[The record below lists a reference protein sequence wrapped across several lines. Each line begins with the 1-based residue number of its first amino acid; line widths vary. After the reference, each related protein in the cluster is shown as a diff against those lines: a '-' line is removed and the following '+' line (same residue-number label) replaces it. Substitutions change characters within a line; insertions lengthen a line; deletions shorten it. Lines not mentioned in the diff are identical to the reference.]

1 MGLALIDSFLC
12 EGVTMSESTDVS
24 APAAKSMPVWFI
36 AGILGVFIGGAGG
49 MLLAMFGY
57 DYRMK
62 QIKTPDLSALGAGGP
77 SAFAPGAPGPGGG
90 PGMGMPGMGG
100 PGMGGP
106 GMGGGGPSG
115 KRNLTA
121 FVGKVELLSRPNIQL
136 TLDAEQQSKLAAE
149 LASLEQAEKMTDEE
163 AQQHLESLE
172 ALLTPE
178 QKEGLDAVSLPRRGG
193 GAMGGGAMGGG
204 AMGGGGPMGAPGG
217 MPGGGDPE
225 ENPFAQETNQQRL
238 HDLLARLQ
246 PPAEEKAVNAP

>member
-1 MGLALIDSFLC
+1 
-12 EGVTMSESTDVS
+12 MSDSTDVS
-24 APAAKSMPVWFI
+24 VPAAPAAKSMPVWFI

-49 MLLAMFGY
+49 MLLAVFGY
-57 DYRMK
+57 NYRMK
-62 QIKTPDLSALGAGGP
+62 QLKAPDLSAFGAGGP
-77 SAFAPGAPGPGGG
+77 GAFAPGAPGPG
-90 PGMGMPGMGG
+90 MGMPGMAG

-136 TLDAEQQSKLAAE
+136 TLDAEQQAKLAAE
-149 LASLEQAEKMTDEE
+149 LATLEQAEKMSDED
-163 AQQHLESLE
+163 AQKHLDALE

-178 QKEGLDAVSLPRRGG
+178 QKEGLDAISLPRRGG
-193 GAMGGGAMGGG
+193 GGGGP
-204 AMGGGGPMGAPGG
+204 MGGGGGMMGGGPMGGAMGAPGG
-217 MPGGGDPE
+217 MPGGGATD

-246 PPAEEKAVNAP
+246 PPAEEKTANAP

>member
-1 MGLALIDSFLC
+1 
-12 EGVTMSESTDVS
+12 MSDSTDVS
-24 APAAKSMPVWFI
+24 VPAAPAAKSMPVWFI

-49 MLLAMFGY
+49 MLLAVFGY
-57 DYRMK
+57 NYRMK
-62 QIKTPDLSALGAGGP
+62 QLKAPDLSAFGAGGP
-77 SAFAPGAPGPGGG
+77 SAFAPGAPGPGMGMPGMAG

-136 TLDAEQQSKLAAE
+136 TLDAEQQAKLAAE
-149 LASLEQAEKMTDEE
+149 LATLEQAEKMSDED
-163 AQQHLESLE
+163 AQQHLDALE

-193 GAMGGGAMGGG
+193 GGGGPMGGGGMMGGGAMGGG
-204 AMGGGGPMGAPGG
+204 AMGAPGG
-217 MPGGGDPE
+217 MPGGGAPD

-246 PPAEEKAVNAP
+246 PPAEEKTANAP

>member
-1 MGLALIDSFLC
+1 
-12 EGVTMSESTDVS
+12 MSESTDVS
-24 APAAKSMPVWFI
+24 VPAAPAAKSMPVWFI

-49 MLLAMFGY
+49 MLLAVFGY
-57 DYRMK
+57 NYRMK
-62 QIKTPDLSALGAGGP
+62 QIKTPDLAALGAGGP
-77 SAFAPGAPGPGGG
+77 SAFGPGAPGPGGG
-90 PGMGMPGMGG
+90 PGMAM

-149 LASLEQAEKMTDEE
+149 LASLEQAEKMTDED
-163 AQQHLESLE
+163 AQKHLEALE
-172 ALLTPE
+172 TLLTPE

-193 GAMGGGAMGGG
+193 GGGPPGGGA
-204 AMGGGGPMGAPGG
+204 MGAPGG
-217 MPGGGDPE
+217 MPGGGAPD

-246 PPAEEKAVNAP
+246 PAEEKTANAP

>member
-12 EGVTMSESTDVS
+12 EGVTMSDSTDVS
-24 APAAKSMPVWFI
+24 APATPAPKSMPVWFI

-49 MLLAMFGY
+49 MLLAVFGY

-62 QIKTPDLSALGAGGP
+62 QIKTPDLSAMGAGAPG
-77 SAFAPGAPGPGGG
+77 AFASGAPGPGGG
-90 PGMGMPGMGG
+90 PGMGM
-100 PGMGGP
+100 P

-136 TLDAEQQSKLAAE
+136 TLNAEQQAKLAAE
-149 LASLEQAEKMTDEE
+149 LATLESAEKMTDED
-163 AQQHLESLE
+163 AQQHLEALE

-193 GAMGGGAMGGG
+193 GGTMGGGGGSAMGGG
-204 AMGGGGPMGAPGG
+204 AMGGGGMMGAPGG
-217 MPGGGDPE
+217 MPGGGDPD

-246 PPAEEKAVNAP
+246 PAEEKTANAP